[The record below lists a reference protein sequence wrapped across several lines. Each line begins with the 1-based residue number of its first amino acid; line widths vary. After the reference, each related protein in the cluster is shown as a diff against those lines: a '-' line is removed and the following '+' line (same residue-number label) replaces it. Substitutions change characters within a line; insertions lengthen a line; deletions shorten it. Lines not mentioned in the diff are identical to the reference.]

1 MLKLFTRGL
10 ATATKN
16 DKIMKKILKYQYK
29 IKNLIIENN
38 LQLTGYTY
46 SYSYHDKSFNDRNV
60 NDRNYHD
67 RNVND
72 RNFHDRNV
80 NDRTFNEKEYIKE
93 EKEYI
98 IKMNKFYNL

>member
-1 MLKLFTRGL
+1 MLKLFTRSL
-10 ATATKN
+10 ATTTKN
-16 DKIMKKILKYQYK
+16 DKVMKKILKYQHK

-46 SYSYHDKSFNDRNV
+46 SYSFNDNKFNDRSFNDNKF
-60 NDRNYHD
+60 NDRSFND
-67 RNVND
+67 NKFND
-72 RNFHDRNV
+72 RS
-80 NDRTFNEKEYIKE
+80 FNEKEYIKE